1 MASSLAAMAPAPDED
16 LISYLVNNLPLT
28 VREDQ
33 DAKTMLSIYCQ
44 QNHLSFPEYKVT
56 LVNPDNEEWRMF
68 KARFNLNGRWVVG
81 NGRTPKKAE
90 MAAARK
96 YVNNNFLSG
105 ENSLQAEIE
114 IPSQKKNH
122 PPKKLRKNQR
132 RMDLFNARKKAD
144 SEAEASKSGKEG
156 NDVSR
161 ETSDSIPKDEDDAK
175 KVNPGLLVYYDL
187 ERATGSEA
195 SEIIQLAYCCQ
206 SGCGIS
212 NIIPKGKIDAESA
225 RKSHKISVNGKN
237 LVRNGEIL
245 ASVILKK
252 ASEDFISFLRKLESD
267 NGSKPILVCHGTDC
281 TTLMNNFAPGRVH

>member
-122 PPKKLRKNQR
+122 PPKKL
-132 RMDLFNARKKAD
+132 
-144 SEAEASKSGKEG
+144 
-156 NDVSR
+156 
-161 ETSDSIPKDEDDAK
+161 
-175 KVNPGLLVYYDL
+175 
-187 ERATGSEA
+187 
-195 SEIIQLAYCCQ
+195 
-206 SGCGIS
+206 
-212 NIIPKGKIDAESA
+212 
-225 RKSHKISVNGKN
+225 
-237 LVRNGEIL
+237 
-245 ASVILKK
+245 
-252 ASEDFISFLRKLESD
+252 
-267 NGSKPILVCHGTDC
+267 
-281 TTLMNNFAPGRVH
+281 

>member
-96 YVNNNFLSG
+96 YVNNN
-105 ENSLQAEIE
+105 
-114 IPSQKKNH
+114 
-122 PPKKLRKNQR
+122 
-132 RMDLFNARKKAD
+132 
-144 SEAEASKSGKEG
+144 
-156 NDVSR
+156 
-161 ETSDSIPKDEDDAK
+161 
-175 KVNPGLLVYYDL
+175 GLLADQPQ
-187 ERATGSEA
+187 TS
-195 SEIIQLAYCCQ
+195 
-206 SGCGIS
+206 
-212 NIIPKGKIDAESA
+212 
-225 RKSHKISVNGKN
+225 
-237 LVRNGEIL
+237 IL
-245 ASVILKK
+245 Q
-252 ASEDFISFLRKLESD
+252 KLPS
-267 NGSKPILVCHGTDC
+267 
-281 TTLMNNFAPGRVH
+281 